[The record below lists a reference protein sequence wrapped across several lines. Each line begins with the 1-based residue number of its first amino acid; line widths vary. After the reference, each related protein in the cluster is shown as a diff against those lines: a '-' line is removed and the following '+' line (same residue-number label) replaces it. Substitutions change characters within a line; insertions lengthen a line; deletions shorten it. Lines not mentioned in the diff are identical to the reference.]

1 MVESQGVLR
10 ELQVGEGR
18 RQVRKG
24 LVHDEDEVFRQLP
37 GVRHGLGAV
46 APGGLGHLV
55 GVIAIGLRDE
65 AVADGGGEV
74 QQETVLLG
82 PPLLGIDA
90 DGGQQRGKEEGKEID
105 HHPGD
110 AAPEELPSQALAA
123 LGMVDDV
130 GQQQEQEVAPQY
142 RQGDP
147 DLPVWRVVIA
157 FRHHSGGIQGQ
168 KVAGKDDPPPEGQH
182 IVVGKAEKKA
192 HHGADAS
199 GQHLPAQDH
208 PEEPED
214 EIVPDEVQQVLLRAV
229 GGEGVIV
236 VQHLHHDV
244 GEPRAQQEG
253 RPGGCHP
260 LADPLGQAE
269 APLGLLRGLRA
280 GGRAILRRGGVD
292 MGSFQLRRLFCR
304 GSGNGLGVH
313 EIASFRKFSTAVS
326 RHSRSVAEM
335 DPKIYTKL

>member
-1 MVESQGVLR
+1 M
-10 ELQVGEGR
+10 
-18 RQVRKG
+18 
-24 LVHDEDEVFRQLP
+24 
-37 GVRHGLGAV
+37 
-46 APGGLGHLV
+46 
-55 GVIAIGLRDE
+55 
-65 AVADGGGEV
+65 
-74 QQETVLLG
+74 
-82 PPLLGIDA
+82 
-90 DGGQQRGKEEGKEID
+90 
-105 HHPGD
+105 
-110 AAPEELPSQALAA
+110 
-123 LGMVDDV
+123 

-147 DLPVWRVVIA
+147 DLPVRRVVIA

-182 IVVGKAEKKA
+182 IVVGKAEKEA
-192 HHGADAS
+192 HHGADAA

-214 EIVPDEVQQVLLRAV
+214 ETVPDEVQQVLLRAV

-236 VQHLHHDV
+236 VQYLHHDV
-244 GEPRAQQEG
+244 GKPGSQQEG
-253 RPGGCHP
+253 RPGGGDP
-260 LADPLGQAE
+260 LADPLGQVE
-269 APLGLLRGLRA
+269 APLGLHRGLRA
-280 GGRAILRRGGVD
+280 GGVLRRGRVD
-292 MGSFQLRRLFCR
+292 MGSFQLRRLLRR